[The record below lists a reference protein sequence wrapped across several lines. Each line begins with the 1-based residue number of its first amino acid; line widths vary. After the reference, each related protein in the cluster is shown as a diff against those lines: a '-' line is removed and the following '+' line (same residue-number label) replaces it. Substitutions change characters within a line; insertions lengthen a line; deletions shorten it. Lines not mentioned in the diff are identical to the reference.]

1 MLAKSVRYL
10 LCVFYKKFGFFLSV
24 FAQKMSFVS
33 PKKDSLE
40 QKLIES
46 GERDKL
52 TQLLRKRL
60 HESGWYDQ
68 VKYENFYN
76 FPAECLGRL
85 SEIPYANYIIG

>member
-1 MLAKSVRYL
+1 MST
-10 LCVFYKKFGFFLSV
+10 LSY
-24 FAQKMSFVS
+24 

-40 QKLIES
+40 QKLVES

-68 VKYENFYN
+68 V
-76 FPAECLGRL
+76 
-85 SEIPYANYIIG
+85 